1 MKKMVG
7 FIGLA
12 FLYLLLACSPRAVTE
27 TGSWQPTA
35 VTDFKSVAGKWEG
48 HLIPDHYFTQNY
60 DRAILVIGDTGE
72 CETTIER
79 SRTTAA
85 GGQVSYSVIRVLDE
99 KGKLVLTDGKLSAKF
114 EKGGQATLQLYVDP
128 ESGERILKADSRD
141 YEGFTYSAELKRT
154 GESASAK

>member
-7 FIGLA
+7 IIGLA
-12 FLYLLLACSPRAVTE
+12 FLHLLVACSSMAPTE
-27 TGSWQPTA
+27 TRQPTA

-48 HLIPDHYFTQNY
+48 LLIREHYFTQNY
-60 DRAILVIGDTGE
+60 DRAAIVIDDTGA
-72 CETTIER
+72 CETTIVR
-79 SRTTAA
+79 TRTTAS
-85 GGQVSYSVIRVLDE
+85 GTSVNYSVIRVLDE